1 MMMMKFTTPLTT
13 LAAAALLL
21 LLVVVNGEHYEI
33 PPCQS
38 DEKAVQIM
46 GVEGIFCSPLCGED
60 GDSCPNDVP
69 DGVTAVSSYF
79 ISSVII
85 SVIISVSYFS
95 SYFIK

>member
-1 MMMMKFTTPLTT
+1 MMKFTTPLTT

-69 DGVTAVSSYF
+69 DGVTAVSSVQFCYKF
-79 ISSVII
+79 C
-85 SVIISVSYFS
+85 YNFCYNFS
-95 SYFIK
+95 SYFIIIN